1 MRKRRTNSIVAVTL
15 AVYATMYVE
24 ADTPEEAYEYA
35 KEHCNEIDPD
45 AFDDC
50 EAEVHS
56 YETYTTEVEDWM
68 DEIWVED
75 GKTLTMEEYLDELEE
90 QGEEEYRGWD
100 NRLQLNLFNDK
111 EE

>member
-1 MRKRRTNSIVAVTL
+1 MEKKKRSDSIVAVTL

-35 KEHCNEIDPD
+35 KKHCNEIDPD

-56 YETYTTEVEDWM
+56 YETYTTEAADWM

-75 GKTLTMEEYLDELEE
+75 GKVLTYDEYMDELEE
-90 QGEEEYRGWD
+90 QDAIEEEMD
-100 NRLQLNLFNDK
+100 KKQLKLNFD
-111 EE
+111 